1 MKVCVIGT
9 GIYGTALALEMS
21 KKDNQIVMWTENQD
35 LYKEYKKK
43 NRISLIKD
51 IDLPKNIT
59 VTDSYEIALA
69 DADLILMACASR
81 FVDKVCEDISHFYVA
96 NTPICIATKGIEES
110 TQRLLTDVISTKLRT
125 KNIAVISGPTFAVD
139 MINGEPVA
147 LALGCTNQKTRKLIM
162 NVLAN
167 DRLKLRPTKDMIG
180 IQICGSLKNCIAIA
194 SGILNGLGYSE
205 STQAF
210 LINESLHDI
219 KKVIYYLGG
228 KPKTILTFAGVGDLT
243 LTCTSKKSR
252 NFSFGYTIGKTK
264 DQKKINQYLME
275 NTVEG
280 YYTLEVVY
288 RLLNNKRID
297 IPLIKKIY
305 DIVYNGEDPE
315 ELARFLIEK
324 A

>member
-21 KKDNQIVMWTENQD
+21 KKDNEIVMWTENQD